1 MMNRAGRVVGTPTA
15 KQRAYYEALAEVLG
29 MSASEAWRAA
39 IAAGVDAVPSS
50 PAGRLARTGGTF
62 ETMSSYDAARFIGWL
77 REHAYQR
84 LRAGPAAA
92 RFGYLRRM
100 RGMIP

>member
-1 MMNRAGRVVGTPTA
+1 
-15 KQRAYYEALAEVLG
+15 
-29 MSASEAWRAA
+29 
-39 IAAGVDAVPSS
+39 
-50 PAGRLARTGGTF
+50 
-62 ETMSSYDAARFIGWL
+62 MSSYDAVRFIGWL
-77 REHAYQR
+77 REHACQC

>member
-1 MMNRAGRVVGTPTA
+1 MALSAPAVVILEA
-15 KQRAYYEALAEVLG
+15 RQRALARRIGAALPG
-29 MSASEAWRAA
+29 AA
-39 IAAGVDAVPSS
+39 IHGPIAAGADAVPSS
-50 PAGRLARTGGTF
+50 PAGRLARTGSTF